1 MSKKSIGIVNFKKF
15 YRFTLRNGLFVQVN
29 SLIIRERYLQ
39 LFSKFKCYNGMRMIS
54 SLNQNSQKG
63 FFLKRNRFLGKIK
76 KFTYILIILGLIKFS
91 YDIYELRYPI
101 PFVELDPNK
110 KTIVILGSGWG
121 SISLLKNIKS
131 DDYNIIVVSPRNYF
145 LFTPFLASCTTG
157 TTEFRSIIEPIRF
170 IMFRRKAGLRFYEAS
185 CTSIDPNN
193 KTIIIKDFSDVHGN
207 VTETKLSYDYLV
219 IGVGA
224 ENQTFGI
231 PGVSQYA
238 NFLKEIPDARKIR
251 TKIMECIKAAIF
263 EGQTDEEKKRLLHMV
278 IVGGG
283 PTGVEFAAELQDF
296 FEVDLKKWF
305 PEISNIFK
313 VSLFEAL
320 PSILPMFSKT
330 LVNYTEATFKEENI
344 SIFTRSTVKS
354 VADKYITVETTSS
367 DNKKVIQEV
376 PYGLLVWATGNSPR
390 YVIKDLISR
399 IPEQSNSSRGLLVN
413 DYLVVKGTENI
424 WALGDCT
431 ATKYAPTAQVASQQG
446 HYLAKLF
453 DMLAE
458 SRRTRKEIQYLEN
471 LLKANNID
479 FEKENMIK
487 KDIDIKIKK
496 LKRLSI
502 PLFQYS
508 HRGTL
513 AYIGNDKAIA
523 DLSFSKGNF
532 SIFGMTA
539 FLFWRS
545 VYANMLFSLRNKVSV
560 CLDWIK
566 VSVFG
571 RDLSSF

>member
-1 MSKKSIGIVNFKKF
+1 MSRKSIGIVDFKKF
-15 YRFTLRNGLFVQVN
+15 YGLTLRNGLVQVN
-29 SLIIRERYLQ
+29 SLIIRERYFEL
-39 LFSKFKCYNGMRMIS
+39 LLKFKCYNEMRMMS
-54 SLNQNSQKG
+54 TLNQNSQKG
-63 FFLKRNRFLGKIK
+63 FFFKNRFLGKIK
-76 KFTYILIILGLIKFS
+76 KFTYILIISGLIKFS
-91 YDIYELRYPI
+91 YDIYELRHPTS
-101 PFVELDPNK
+101 FVELSPNK

-170 IMFRRKAGLRFYEAS
+170 IMFRRKTGLKFYQAS

-193 KTIIIKDFSDVHGN
+193 KTITIKDFSDIHGDAI
-207 VTETKLSYDYLV
+207 EAKLSYDYLV

-231 PGVSQYA
+231 SGVSQYA
-238 NFLKEIPDARKIR
+238 NFLKEISDARKIR
-251 TKIMECIKAAIF
+251 TKIMECINAAMF
-263 EGQTDEEKKRLLHMV
+263 QGQTDEEKKRLLHIV

-283 PTGVEFAAELQDF
+283 PIGVEFAAELLDF
-296 FEVDLKKWF
+296 FKTDLKKWF

-313 VSLFEAL
+313 VSLFETL

-330 LVNYTEATFKEENI
+330 LVNYTQTTFKEENI
-344 SIFTRSTVKS
+344 GVFTGNTVKS
-354 VADKYITVETTSS
+354 VSDKYITVETTTS

-376 PYGLLVWATGNSPR
+376 PYGLLLWATGNSPR
-390 YVIKDLISR
+390 YVIRDLISR
-399 IPEQSNSSRGLLVN
+399 IPEQNNSSRGLLVN

-431 ATKYAPTAQVASQQG
+431 ATKYASTAQVASQQG
-446 HYLAKLF
+446 YYLAKLF

-458 SRRTRKEIQYLEN
+458 SRKTRKEIQYLEN

-496 LKRLSI
+496 LKGLSI
-502 PLFQYS
+502 PSFKYS

-523 DLSFSKGNF
+523 DLSFSEGNF
-532 SIFGMTA
+532 SIFGITA
-539 FLFWRS
+539 YLFWRS
-545 VYANMLFSLRNKVSV
+545 VYTNMLFSLRNKVSV

>member
-1 MSKKSIGIVNFKKF
+1 MSKKSIGIVDFKKF
-15 YRFTLRNGLFVQVN
+15 YGLTLRNGLFVQAN
-29 SLIIRERYLQ
+29 SLIIRQRYFQ
-39 LFSKFKCYNGMRMIS
+39 LSLKFKCYNEMRMIS
-54 SLNQNSQKG
+54 SLNQNSQKV
-63 FFLKRNRFLGKIK
+63 FFFKRNRFLGKIK

-91 YDIYELRYPI
+91 YDIYELRSPM

-110 KTIVILGSGWG
+110 KTIVVLGSGWG

-145 LFTPFLASCTTG
+145 LFTPFLVSCTTG

-170 IMFRRKAGLRFYEAS
+170 IMFRKKAYFRFYEAS
-185 CTSIDPNN
+185 CTSIDPND
-193 KTIIIKDFSDVHGN
+193 KTIIIKEFSGVHNDV
-207 VTETKLSYDYLV
+207 VETKLSYDYLV

-231 PGVSQYA
+231 SGVNQYA

-251 TKIMECIKAAIF
+251 AKIMECIKAAMF
-263 EGQTDEEKKRLLHMV
+263 EGQTYEEKKRLLHMV

-283 PTGVEFAAELQDF
+283 PTGVEFAAELRDF
-296 FEVDLKKWF
+296 FQMDLKKWF
-305 PEISNIFK
+305 PEISNLFK
-313 VSLFEAL
+313 ISLFEAL

-330 LVNYTEATFKEENI
+330 LVNYTEATFREGDI
-344 SIFTRSTVKS
+344 GVFTRSTVKS
-354 VADKYITVETTSS
+354 VTDKYITVETTTS
-367 DNKKVIQEV
+367 DNKKIIQEV

-390 YVIKDLISR
+390 YVIKDLMSR

-431 ATKYAPTAQVASQQG
+431 ATKYASTAQVASQQG
-446 HYLAKLF
+446 YYLAKLF
-453 DMLAE
+453 DILAE
-458 SRRTRKEIQYLEN
+458 SRKARKEIQYLEN

-496 LKRLSI
+496 LKGLSI
-502 PLFQYS
+502 PLFEYS
-508 HRGTL
+508 HKGTL

-532 SIFGMTA
+532 SIFGITA

-545 VYANMLFSLRNKVSV
+545 VYINMLFLRNKVYV
-560 CLDWIK
+560 CFDWIK
-566 VSVFG
+566 ASVFG